1 MDPSWMDGGYWS
13 SCDIIATRKKYR
25 SERSLMGSTRMQTH
39 AMRMAE
45 LDLRVVEPVDPVA
58 PSRPPVVVL
67 LHGFS
72 MRADDLAPFGAS
84 MGLPAVFVFP
94 DGPIDLTARGLDGR
108 AWWMIDVVARDAA
121 ISRGED
127 RDLSAER
134 PAGLGNAR
142 DGLVRLVQ
150 DVQRAWPDR
159 PLFLGGFSQGAILT
173 LDMVVR
179 TGFRPA
185 GLVLLSGARV
195 DAATLA
201 PRLVHLRDVPIFQS
215 HGRSDR
221 ELSFAAAE
229 ALRNELVTAGAAVQ
243 WWPFDGGHEIP
254 LPVLR
259 ELKKFI
265 RLQARAETEPMTNDI
280 VRSDNS

>member
-1 MDPSWMDGGYWS
+1 
-13 SCDIIATRKKYR
+13 
-25 SERSLMGSTRMQTH
+25 
-39 AMRMAE
+39 MAE
-45 LDLRVVEPVDPVA
+45 LDLRVVEPAELVA
-58 PSRPPVVVL
+58 PPPPPVVVL

-94 DGPIDLTARGLDGR
+94 DGPIDLTARGLGGR
-108 AWWMIDVVARDAA
+108 AWWMIDVAARDAA
-121 ISRGED
+121 IARGAD
-127 RDLSAER
+127 RDLSTER

-142 DGLVRLVQ
+142 EGLVRLVE
-150 DVQRAWPDR
+150 DVQRSWPDR

-179 TGFRPA
+179 TAFRPA

-195 DAATLA
+195 DAATLS
-201 PRLVHLRDVPIFQS
+201 PRLAHLRGMPIFQS
-215 HGRSDR
+215 HGRGDR
-221 ELSFAAAE
+221 ELSFAAADS
-229 ALRNELVTAGAAVQ
+229 LRNELVTAGAAVE
-243 WWPFDGGHEIP
+243 WRPFDGGHEIP

-265 RLQARAETEPMTNDI
+265 RRHARAATERMANDI
-280 VRSDNS
+280 VRENNS

>member
-1 MDPSWMDGGYWS
+1 
-13 SCDIIATRKKYR
+13 
-25 SERSLMGSTRMQTH
+25 MGSIRMQNNV
-39 AMRMAE
+39 MRMAE
-45 LDLRVVEPVDPVA
+45 LDLRVVQPADPIA
-58 PSRPPVVVL
+58 PQESPVVLL

-94 DGPIDLTARGLDGR
+94 EGPIDLSGAGLGRRGLGGR
-108 AWWMIDVVARDAA
+108 AWWMIDAAARDAA
-121 ISRGED
+121 VARGDD

-134 PAGLGNAR
+134 PAGLGSAR
-142 DGLVRLVQ
+142 DGLIRLVE
-150 DVQRAWPDR
+150 DVRRAWPER
-159 PLFLGGFSQGAILT
+159 PLFLGGFSQGAILS

-185 GLVLLSGARV
+185 GLILLSGARV
-195 DAATLA
+195 DAAGLA
-201 PRLVHLRDVPIFQS
+201 PRLADPGVRAILRGLPVFQS
-215 HGRSDR
+215 HGRGDR
-221 ELSFAAAE
+221 ELSFAAADV
-229 ALRNELVTAGAAVQ
+229 LRDELVTAGASLH

-265 RLQARAETEPMTNDI
+265 RQQARAETERMSDDI
-280 VRSDNS
+280 VRRENS

>member
-1 MDPSWMDGGYWS
+1 M
-13 SCDIIATRKKYR
+13 R
-25 SERSLMGSTRMQTH
+25 TH

-45 LDLRVVEPVDPVA
+45 LDLRVVEPAAPVA
-58 PSRPPVVVL
+58 APPPVVVL

-108 AWWMIDVVARDAA
+108 AWWMIDVAARAAA
-121 ISRGED
+121 IARGSR

-134 PAGLGNAR
+134 PAGLGSAR
-142 DGLVRLVQ
+142 DGLVRLLE

-159 PLFLGGFSQGAILT
+159 ALFLGGFSQGAILS

-195 DAATLA
+195 GAPTPTLA
-201 PRLVHLRDVPIFQS
+201 PTLAHLRGVPVFQS
-215 HGRSDR
+215 HGRGDR

-229 ALRNELVTAGAAVQ
+229 ALRSDLVAAGAAVQ
-243 WWPFDGGHEIP
+243 WWPFEGGHEIP

-259 ELKKFI
+259 ALKKFI
-265 RLQARAETEPMTNDI
+265 HHQARAATEGIANDI
-280 VRSDNS
+280 VRTHIS

>member
-1 MDPSWMDGGYWS
+1 
-13 SCDIIATRKKYR
+13 
-25 SERSLMGSTRMQTH
+25 MQTH

-45 LDLRVVEPVDPVA
+45 LDLRVVEPVDLA
-58 PSRPPVVVL
+58 PGSAVQPAPPPVVVL

-94 DGPIDLTARGLDGR
+94 EGPIDLGAGGLNGR
-108 AWWMIDVVARDAA
+108 AWWMIDVPARDAA
-121 ISRGED
+121 IARGVD
-127 RDLSAER
+127 RDLSSER
-134 PAGLGNAR
+134 PAGLGSAR
-142 DGLVRLVQ
+142 EGLIRLV
-150 DVQRAWPDR
+150 DHVRRAWPNR
-159 PLFLGGFSQGAILT
+159 LIFLGGFSQGAILS
-173 LDMVVR
+173 LDMVIR

-201 PRLVHLRDVPIFQS
+201 IHLADARGAATVRGLPIFQS
-215 HGRSDR
+215 HGRGDR

-229 ALRNELVTAGAAVQ
+229 SLRDELVTAGAVVQ
-243 WWPFDGGHEIP
+243 WRPFDGGHEIP

-265 RLQARAETEPMTNDI
+265 QRQARAATERMANDI
-280 VRSDNS
+280 V

>member
-1 MDPSWMDGGYWS
+1 
-13 SCDIIATRKKYR
+13 
-25 SERSLMGSTRMQTH
+25 MQTH
-39 AMRMAE
+39 GMRMAE
-45 LDLRVVEPVDPVA
+45 LDLRVVEPAEPVVTA
-58 PSRPPVVVL
+58 RPPVVVL

-108 AWWMIDVVARDAA
+108 AWWMIDVAARDAA
-121 ISRGED
+121 VSRGDE

-134 PAGLGNAR
+134 PAGLASAR
-142 DGLVRLVQ
+142 EGLTRLVD

-173 LDMVVR
+173 LDIVVR

-201 PRLVHLRDVPIFQS
+201 PRLAHVRGMPIFQS
-215 HGRSDR
+215 HGRADR
-221 ELSFAAAE
+221 ELSFAAAD
-229 ALRNELVTAGAAVQ
+229 ALRNELVTAGAAVE
-243 WWPFDGGHEIP
+243 WLPFEGGHEIP

-265 RLQARAETEPMTNDI
+265 HRQARAATERMANDT
-280 VRSDNS
+280 VREDNS

>member
-1 MDPSWMDGGYWS
+1 
-13 SCDIIATRKKYR
+13 
-25 SERSLMGSTRMQTH
+25 MQTH
-39 AMRMAE
+39 AIRMAE
-45 LDLRVVEPVDPVA
+45 LDLRVVQPVDIGPA
-58 PSRPPVVVL
+58 RPGLPAQPPVVVL

-94 DGPIDLTARGLDGR
+94 DGPIDLRSRGLNGR
-108 AWWMIDVVARDAA
+108 AWWMIDVAARDAA
-121 ISRGED
+121 LTRGDD
-127 RDLSAER
+127 RDLSSER
-134 PAGLGNAR
+134 PSGLGSAR
-142 DGLVRLVQ
+142 DGLVRLVD
-150 DVQRAWPDR
+150 DVRQAWPNR
-159 PLFLGGFSQGAILT
+159 PIFLGGFSQGAILS
-173 LDMVVR
+173 LDMVIR

-201 PRLVHLRDVPIFQS
+201 THLADARGAASVHGLPIFQS
-215 HGRSDR
+215 HGRGDR

-229 ALRNELVTAGAAVQ
+229 SLRNELVTAGAAVQ

-265 RLQARAETEPMTNDI
+265 HRQARAATERMADDI
-280 VRSDNS
+280 VDADNS